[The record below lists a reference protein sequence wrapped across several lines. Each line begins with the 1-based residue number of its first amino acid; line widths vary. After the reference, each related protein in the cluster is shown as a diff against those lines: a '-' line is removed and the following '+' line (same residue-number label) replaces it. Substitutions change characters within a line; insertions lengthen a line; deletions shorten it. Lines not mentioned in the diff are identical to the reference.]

1 MPSDVDV
8 LIIGAGQAGVPLAFA
23 LAKEGRSVLLAER
36 RHLGGSCVNFGCT
49 PTKAAIASAR
59 LAHDAARA
67 AELGVRIAGLEI
79 DFGAVIRRARGI
91 AVESRQG
98 LEARFAGAA
107 NQNPALVSGH
117 ARLRGRRGDR
127 FVAEVGDRTVIA
139 RDVVLDTGTRTY
151 VPEIPGIRGVPF
163 LHASN
168 WLEHE
173 TRPAHLIILG
183 AGVIAVEMGQFY
195 RRMGSEVTMLARED
209 RILAGEDEDVSEEVQ
224 AFLAHEGIEI
234 RVGAATEEI
243 LADGDGVR
251 LRLRQGKEPG
261 EVRGSH
267 LFVATGRQPNTDDL
281 GLETVGVEMT
291 KTGIVVPDERLAT
304 SQPGIWVAGDI
315 RGGPQFTHSSWDD
328 HRILLAQMTGR
339 GGRTTRRIVPYGV
352 FIDPELGRVGMGERE
367 AQSSGRVY
375 DVHRYAMHKNGRAR
389 ERGTTAGFIKVIV
402 ERGTNQVLGA
412 TALAEQGAELIHLMV
427 DLMNAGAP
435 ATTIRDAVHIHPTLA
450 EAVQSALLGIA

>member
-1 MPSDVDV
+1 V
-8 LIIGAGQAGVPLAFA
+8 
-23 LAKEGRSVLLAER
+23 
-36 RHLGGSCVNFGCT
+36 T
-49 PTKAAIASAR
+49 
-59 LAHDAARA
+59 
-67 AELGVRIAGLEI
+67 
-79 DFGAVIRRARGI
+79 
-91 AVESRQG
+91 
-98 LEARFAGAA
+98 
-107 NQNPALVSGH
+107 
-117 ARLRGRRGDR
+117 
-127 FVAEVGDRTVIA
+127 A

-151 VPEIPGIRGVPF
+151 VPEIPGIRRVPF
-163 LHASN
+163 LHAGN
-168 WLEHE
+168 WLAHE
-173 TRPAHLIILG
+173 TRPGHLVILG

-195 RRMGSEVTMLARED
+195 RRMGSEVTILARED
-209 RILAGEDEDVSEEVQ
+209 RILAGEDDDVSEEVQ
-224 AFLAHEGIEI
+224 ALLAHEGIEF

-291 KTGIVVPDERLAT
+291 KAGIVVADERLAT

-367 AQSSGRVY
+367 ARTSGRVY

-435 ATTIRDAVHIHPTLA
+435 ATAIRDAVHIHPTLA